1 MKSQVQDR
9 RKKGSVAGWGT
20 MNIWA
25 ISSGNLLVPSR
36 STSPD
41 DAHTDSIWWWTA
53 ALHTQLYGFMVKWHL
68 VHDGQLRSMTTWWT
82 TVKCSVSTKAQWQTK
97 SCFSRGNQL
106 SVEDGRTFFQNPKDP
121 CCNSSMETC
130 QWLKIAFVTST
141 GISNNFGY
149 AGSWSPSGTTACTA
163 A

>member
-1 MKSQVQDR
+1 MKSQVQYR
-9 RKKGSVAGWGT
+9 RKKAVWQDEGT
-20 MNIWA
+20 WTFELFLWVIYLCLKC
-25 ISSGNLLVPSR
+25 LLHQMMHIPIPS
-36 STSPD
+36 D
-41 DAHTDSIWWWTA
+41 GG
-53 ALHTQLYGFMVKWHL
+53 LLLYTPNFMASWVRWHL

-97 SCFSRGNQL
+97 SCFSRGKQL
-106 SVEDGRTFFQNPKDP
+106 SVEDGRTFLQNPKDP

-130 QWLKIAFVTST
+130 QWLKIAFLTST